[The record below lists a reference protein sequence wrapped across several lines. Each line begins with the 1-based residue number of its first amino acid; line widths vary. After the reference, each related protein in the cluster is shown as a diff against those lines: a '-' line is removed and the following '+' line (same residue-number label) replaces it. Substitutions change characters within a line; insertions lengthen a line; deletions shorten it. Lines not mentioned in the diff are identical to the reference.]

1 VRAAYSNGRKAADTV
16 VESRSPTR
24 EGQRLSRL
32 LRLVRPFGRRDLAKD
47 TIMGFAYEGS
57 VLLSTLLSFSLLGHS
72 LGTEGFGDY
81 AGLYSIAAPLITL
94 ASTGVAL
101 AQAQHVV
108 REHEDLERTA
118 RSCFS
123 LSLVGGLLMT
133 VIGTILAIF
142 IVREL
147 PLYAIVPIFL
157 LEFVSYPAVLIAA
170 NTVQCRDGYAAST
183 PLRLVPMVMRIVILI
198 VLFALDRLTIA
209 TLGTTF
215 LIATALLSIV
225 QIRRVS
231 RRYGITLLPGRI
243 DKAHLK
249 SSLVYSS
256 GVSGLAVQNDGDKT
270 VLAAYHYRHDLGLY
284 SAAYK
289 IVQFGLIPVNT
300 WMSISHNRF
309 LEHDEHAHNQHLRRA
324 LKFGGVCAAYGLAF
338 AVGVIVAAPLI
349 TLVVGNDFEGSVTMV
364 RWLAP
369 LVLLRA
375 LAIFPL
381 NGLMGLGYPRLRT
394 GLLLSAAA
402 LSLTMYITLIPLWQ
416 WKGAAVGTLFGEACL
431 ALSAWVFLLRLQ
443 RRHNESLPTGPDLGW
458 HEALPPEAA
467 PSGAH

>member
-1 VRAAYSNGRKAADTV
+1 LRRLRQLVHRFGRK
-16 VESRSPTR
+16 
-24 EGQRLSRL
+24 
-32 LRLVRPFGRRDLAKD
+32 DLAHD
-47 TIMGFAYEGS
+47 TILGFVYEGS
-57 VLLSTLLSFSLLGHS
+57 VLVSTLLSFSLLGRS

-108 REHEDLERTA
+108 REHEDLERTT

-123 LSLVGGLLMT
+123 LSLTGGLLMT
-133 VIGTILAIF
+133 VVGTILATF

-147 PLYAIVPIFL
+147 PLHAIIPIFL

-170 NTVQCRDGYAAST
+170 NTVQVREGYAKST
-183 PLRLVPMVMRIVILI
+183 SIRLIPMIMRMVILI
-198 VLFALDRLTIA
+198 VLFAMDRLTIA
-209 TLGTTF
+209 TLGATY
-215 LIATALLSIV
+215 LAATALLSIV
-225 QIRRVS
+225 QIRRVA
-231 RRYGITLLPGRI
+231 RRYDIRFLPGRI
-243 DKAHLK
+243 EKAHLK

-270 VLAAYHYRHDLGLY
+270 VLAAYHYRNDLGLY

-300 WMSISHNRF
+300 WMSVSHNRF
-309 LEHDEHAHNQHLRRA
+309 LVHDADARNQHLKRA
-324 LKFGGVCAAYGLAF
+324 LKFGSVCAAYGLLF
-338 AVGVIVAAPLI
+338 ALGIMVAAPLI
-349 TLVVGNDFEGSVTMV
+349 TLVVGDEFDGSVTIV

-381 NGLMGLGYPRLRT
+381 NGLMGLGYARLRT
-394 GLLLSAAA
+394 ALLLGAAG
-402 LSLTMYITLIPLWQ
+402 LSLAMYIVLVPMWQ

-431 ALSAWVFLLRLQ
+431 AATAWIYLVRLQ
-443 RRHNESLPTGPDLGW
+443 RRHNASLPPDVPELGW
-458 HEALPPEAA
+458 HEALPSEAA